1 MGTIADKLL
10 YLSGTKDA
18 IKAAIESMGQSV
30 SSSATFRSFAD
41 LIKNISKDATATAA
55 NILSGKTAYVG
66 GAKVTGTMAN
76 NGTKTAY
83 IENNGE
89 SVTLSKGYY
98 SGGSITAD
106 ITNLTAANIK
116 SGVTVG
122 GVAGT
127 FTSDAKA
134 TAADI
139 ASGKTAYV
147 NGEKITGTLV
157 SGFSKYV
164 YAGTT
169 GSSSYT
175 CNENPKIVIVHS
187 ANQTSSG
194 SWSATNFLKV
204 WFANS
209 DYTSYTAVH
218 DPQLSGLALTYTK
231 STKKLKVT
239 SHTGEDL
246 SIVGYIYYIY

>member
-41 LIKNISKDATATAA
+41 LIKNISKDATATTA

-76 NGTKTAY
+76 NGEKTAY

-89 SVTLSKGYY
+89 SVTLSNGYY

-106 ITNLTAANIK
+106 ITNLAAANIK

-127 FTSDAKA
+127 FTSDATA
-134 TAADI
+134 AAADI

-147 NGEKITGTLV
+147 NGAKVIGNVPIITAVEESLTTKGSSYTIPEGFHDGNGKVTATYDAAYTTISGSTTTKGVASV
-157 SGFSKYV
+157 SGFSMSGNKITFKLECDV
-164 YAGTT
+164 Y
-169 GSSSYT
+169 Y
-175 CNENPKIVIVHS
+175 
-187 ANQTSSG
+187 TSSG
-194 SWSATNFLKV
+194 RLQNGGSTTVTL
-204 WFANS
+204 
-209 DYTSYTAVH
+209 T
-218 DPQLSGLALTYTK
+218 LS
-231 STKKLKVT
+231 
-239 SHTGEDL
+239 
-246 SIVGYIYYIY
+246 